1 MLFHKVF
8 KRSGQ
13 SRSSWNK
20 LAQPY
25 GNKRLLDLDRF
36 WFIQRGISW
45 PFSNKA
51 YIKTD
56 HPLLVNQKSYFFLC
70 LAANETTSVCFVPSF
85 LVIQEYAARKILV
98 RSHVLKIVLK

>member
-1 MLFHKVF
+1 MLLENYGWLTLYFVKYSSKKNTIYLKLVHKLF

-20 LAQPY
+20 LALPY

-45 PFSNKA
+45 AFSNK
-51 YIKTD
+51 
-56 HPLLVNQKSYFFLC
+56 V
-70 LAANETTSVCFVPSF
+70 
-85 LVIQEYAARKILV
+85 
-98 RSHVLKIVLK
+98 